1 LVVPNGQKRTQK
13 IPVAINMFRSNNQER
28 NNFIL
33 VKVYQRNRL
42 VFENWVSHHLLPTQ
56 FIIITDIR
64 PMGI

>member
-13 IPVAINMFRSNNQER
+13 IPVAINMFRSNNQEK

-42 VFENWVSHHLLPTQ
+42 VFENWASHQLLQTQ

>member
-1 LVVPNGQKRTQK
+1 MKKTDAK
-13 IPVAINMFRSNNQER
+13 IPVAINTFRSNNQDK
-28 NNFIL
+28 NFFL

-42 VFENWVSHHLLPTQ
+42 VFENWVSHQLLQTQ

>member
-1 LVVPNGQKRTQK
+1 MQKL
-13 IPVAINMFRSNNQER
+13 PVAINMFRSNNQEK
-28 NNFIL
+28 NFIL

-42 VFENWVSHHLLPTQ
+42 VFENWVSHQLLQTQ